1 MEFILKTDI
10 EKSLPAV
17 IDFNYEQIKAEL
29 EINLESYKS
38 LIVTEDTIKDGKKKK
53 AALNSLKD
61 ALDAQRIAVK
71 KQMMQPYEEFE
82 TKIKSLTSMIK
93 EAVDNIDGQIKAF
106 DDIKKQEKTAEIERI
121 FEEEI
126 GEYADLIPIEKIW
139 NTKWLNATTS
149 IPNIEVEI
157 TMKCSKAKTDIKVIK
172 AMKSEHETTML
183 QAFLIRL
190 DIADALAEKTRF
202 EELQKRMA
210 EKEEPKPEPI
220 QAVEVDLEPER
231 CREVKEETK
240 TIKVIFY
247 DTTASFRADMKA
259 LTNRHQIRYGGI

>member
-1 MEFILKTDI
+1 MEFILKTDL

-17 IDFNYEQIKAEL
+17 IDFNYEQIKSEL
-29 EINLESYKS
+29 AINLETYKS
-38 LIVTEDTIKDGKKKK
+38 LVVTEETIKDGKKKK

-82 TKIKSLTSMIK
+82 AKVKSLTSMIK

-106 DDIKKQEKTAEIERI
+106 DDIKKQEKTAEIEKI
-121 FEEEI
+121 YQEEI

-139 NTKWLNATTS
+139 NTKWLNVTTS
-149 IPNIEVEI
+149 IASIEVEI
-157 TMKCSKAKTDIKVIK
+157 STKCTKAKNDIKVIK
-172 AMKSEHETTML
+172 AMKSETETTML
-183 QAFLIRL
+183 SAFLQKL
-190 DIADALAEKTRF
+190 ELSDALAEKTRF

-210 EKEEPKPEPI
+210 EPKPEPKPTEEAPKITEEEPKP
-220 QAVEVDLEPER
+220 D
-231 CREVKEETK
+231 EELK

-247 DTTASFRADMKA
+247 DTTASFRADMKE
-259 LTNRHQIRYGGI
+259 LTSRHNIRYGGI

>member
-1 MEFILKTDI
+1 MEFILKTDL

-29 EINLESYKS
+29 AINLESYKS
-38 LIVTEDTIKDGKKKK
+38 LVVTEDTIKDGKKKK
-53 AALNSLKD
+53 ASLNNLKD

-82 TKIKSLTSMIK
+82 AKIKGLTSMIK

-126 GEYADLIPIEKIW
+126 GEFADIIPIEKIW
-139 NTKWLNATTS
+139 SAKWLNVTTS
-149 IPNIEVEI
+149 IASIEVEI
-157 TMKCSKAKTDIKVIK
+157 STRCTKAKNDIKVIK

-190 DIADALAEKTRF
+190 DIADALAEKTRY
-202 EELQKRMA
+202 EELEKRMA
-210 EKEEPKPEPI
+210 APKPTEEAPKI
-220 QAVEVDLEPER
+220 TEEVP
-231 CREVKEETK
+231 KPAEELK
-240 TIKVIFY
+240 TIKVVFH

-259 LTNRHQIRYGGI
+259 LTDKHNIKYGGIN